1 MVSIVVIHKIEIQN
15 DLLIIIFIIL
25 NDLYFLYL
33 FKYDFNYSEM
43 INGLADY
50 LKYRLSF
57 VYFLQKD
64 FEYKILKNARNGI
77 N

>member
-1 MVSIVVIHKIEIQN
+1 MLFIKYVPN

-33 FKYDFNYSEM
+33 FEYDFNYSEM
-43 INGLADY
+43 IKDIADY
-50 LKYRLSF
+50 LKNELSLE
-57 VYFLQKD
+57 YFLQKD
-64 FEYKILKNARNGI
+64 FEYKFLKNARNGI